1 MRPVATARGSVTKAQ
16 SGSPY
21 ALTTDKSA
29 IENLNMY
36 LAGSLFVPAPHGRL
50 EAILKEPRA
59 GSIRGVALVLHPHP
73 LFGGTMHNKVVFRAA
88 AALNDAGLVT
98 LRINFRGV
106 GQSTGSHD
114 EGYGERDDVRAGL
127 DYLAE
132 NYPGQEIT
140 LCGFS
145 FGARVGLEVGIA
157 DERVVRLIS
166 IGTPVDK
173 YDFGFLAA
181 RRKPILFVHGEHD
194 EYGDVTRLR
203 ELAAKIKVP
212 VELRIIKGAGHFF
225 DDQLDELKRVIAAW
239 MSEPPAVAGG

>member
-1 MRPVATARGSVTKAQ
+1 
-16 SGSPY
+16 
-21 ALTTDKSA
+21 
-29 IENLNMY
+29 MY
-36 LAGSLFVPAPHGRL
+36 PAGNLFVPAPHGRL
-50 EAILKEPRA
+50 EAILKKPRA
-59 GSIRGVALVLHPHP
+59 GSIRGVSLVLHPHP

-127 DYLAE
+127 DYLAD
-132 NYPGQEIT
+132 NYHGQEIT

-181 RRKPILFVHGEHD
+181 CRKPILFVHGEQD
-194 EYGDVTRLR
+194 EYGRVERLR
-203 ELAAKIKVP
+203 RLVAKIENRTPAQLKVI
-212 VELRIIKGAGHFF
+212 EKTGHFF
-225 DDQLDELKRVIAAW
+225 DSHLDDLKIAITKWVESISSNQIGTKARR
-239 MSEPPAVAGG
+239 